1 MGVTLSIIAIVI
13 LLALVAYSLMKQ
25 RAAGAATRSET
36 AARTAGVEDQH
47 ERSMRRRAKARA
59 GHDAGP

>member
-25 RAAGAATRSET
+25 RAAGTVTRSET
-36 AARTAGVEDQH
+36 AARTAGNEDQH

-59 GHDAGP
+59 GHDAGQ